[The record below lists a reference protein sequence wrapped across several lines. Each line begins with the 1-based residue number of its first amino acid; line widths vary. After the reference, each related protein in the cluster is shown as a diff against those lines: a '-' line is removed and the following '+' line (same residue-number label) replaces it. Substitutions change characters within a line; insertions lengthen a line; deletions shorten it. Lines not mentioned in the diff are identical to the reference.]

1 MATRYNS
8 YDSRSSTSSY
18 LSDPASSSI
27 ELKPQN
33 QPTSSSRAIIKS
45 KPSTAATKTNK
56 NSNTNLANMV
66 KKFMEKKSSSSS
78 RAVGLVIPSDVIAED
93 LKKTARKGGNF
104 GGLQRKLFGG
114 KIENEKKSEVKAL
127 PLREVKGG
135 GGNNNVNARTLAMVL
150 RSERELLNAN
160 KEQGIEIS
168 QLKMLL
174 QEKNNEVEKL
184 KNLCLKQREEIKAL
198 KSAKLFPDHAT
209 DCHLKQ
215 GSELKQVIPSLQRQV
230 TSLTGHLQS
239 LAQDLA
245 EVKAEKYSARTGMI
259 MRHGTCPRTPSYDH
273 EEPANSLEFSSE
285 DVTTPGSPDDLF
297 LKDLN
302 PCLTP
307 FSVKKKTTK
316 EFEASSYDS
325 PELDDESF
333 CMNSVETGS
342 SRIARPIRKSD
353 ESKRTYGKQMLH
365 KVL

>member
-1 MATRYNS
+1 MPRPNQNLNSDFGQRLCARRPRHIKPKPQIQKSQTRHHHSSQSQRQNLQSNLLLLLVQFSRLKWSKKRNPAKMATRYNS
-8 YDSRSSTSSY
+8 YDLRSSTSSY
-18 LSDPASSSI
+18 LSDPASSSF

-56 NSNTNLANMV
+56 NNNTNLANMV

-160 KEQGIEIS
+160 KEQCIEIS

-174 QEKNNEVEKL
+174 QEKNNEV
-184 KNLCLKQREEIKAL
+184 
-198 KSAKLFPDHAT
+198 
-209 DCHLKQ
+209 
-215 GSELKQVIPSLQRQV
+215 
-230 TSLTGHLQS
+230 
-239 LAQDLA
+239 
-245 EVKAEKYSARTGMI
+245 
-259 MRHGTCPRTPSYDH
+259 SYIYNISWVPH
-273 EEPANSLEFSSE
+273 P
-285 DVTTPGSPDDLF
+285 
-297 LKDLN
+297 
-302 PCLTP
+302 
-307 FSVKKKTTK
+307 
-316 EFEASSYDS
+316 
-325 PELDDESF
+325 
-333 CMNSVETGS
+333 
-342 SRIARPIRKSD
+342 
-353 ESKRTYGKQMLH
+353 
-365 KVL
+365 

>member
-56 NSNTNLANMV
+56 NSNTNLASMV

-93 LKKTARKGGNF
+93 LKKTARKAGNF

-174 QEKNNEVEKL
+174 QEKNNEV
-184 KNLCLKQREEIKAL
+184 
-198 KSAKLFPDHAT
+198 
-209 DCHLKQ
+209 
-215 GSELKQVIPSLQRQV
+215 
-230 TSLTGHLQS
+230 
-239 LAQDLA
+239 
-245 EVKAEKYSARTGMI
+245 
-259 MRHGTCPRTPSYDH
+259 SYIY
-273 EEPANSLEFSSE
+273 NI
-285 DVTTPGSPDDLF
+285 
-297 LKDLN
+297 
-302 PCLTP
+302 
-307 FSVKKKTTK
+307 
-316 EFEASSYDS
+316 
-325 PELDDESF
+325 
-333 CMNSVETGS
+333 
-342 SRIARPIRKSD
+342 SRVP
-353 ESKRTYGKQMLH
+353 H
-365 KVL
+365 P